1 MERSEFPPN
10 PADFPPNSEAS
21 KRQVEAEKDITRVT
35 SSEPVRRRRSL
46 GKQFKEVFIAGDAR
60 SAVRFAVMDVVL
72 PMARDLV
79 FEAVSEGFQKLIFGE
94 SRRYRGVTRPQAGE
108 YGYVAYNR
116 YSSTSAPPS
125 RLTSP
130 QRALSRQARARHDF
144 DEIVLD
150 SRVEAEQV
158 IDELFEVVSRYESAS
173 VADLYQLVGLATAH
187 TDHKWG
193 WTDLH
198 GAGVSRV
205 RGGFLLDLPDPEPLD

>member
-1 MERSEFPPN
+1 MEPSEFPPN
-10 PADFPPNSEAS
+10 SEVS
-21 KRQVEAEKDITRVT
+21 KQQKIRKEEEKDLVRVT
-35 SSEPVRRRRSL
+35 SGEPVRRRRSL
-46 GKQFKEVFIAGDAR
+46 WKQFKETFIAGDAK
-60 SAVRFAVMDVVL
+60 STGRFVVFDVLL
-72 PMARDLV
+72 PMTRDIV
-79 FEAVSEGFQKLIFGE
+79 YEVGSEGLQKLIFGE

-116 YSSTSAPPS
+116 YSSTSAPAS
-125 RLTSP
+125 RMTGP
-130 QRALSRQARARHDF
+130 QRAMSRTARARHDF

-158 IDELFEVVSRYESAS
+158 IDELYEVVSRYESAS
-173 VADLYQLVGLATAH
+173 VADLYQLVGLPAAH

-198 GAGVSRV
+198 GSGVSRV